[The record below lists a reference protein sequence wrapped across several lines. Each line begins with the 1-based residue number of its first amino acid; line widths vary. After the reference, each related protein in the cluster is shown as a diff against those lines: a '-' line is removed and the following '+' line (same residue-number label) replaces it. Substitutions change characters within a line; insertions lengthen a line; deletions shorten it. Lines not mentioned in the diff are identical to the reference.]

1 MDGREVIVARNSQ
14 PLSLGTCQ
22 CGAKAWDNT
31 KTVPMSATTA
41 GVLGEAQIPQEPE
54 IWESA

>member
-31 KTVPMSATTA
+31 KTVPMSKTTA

-54 IWESA
+54 I